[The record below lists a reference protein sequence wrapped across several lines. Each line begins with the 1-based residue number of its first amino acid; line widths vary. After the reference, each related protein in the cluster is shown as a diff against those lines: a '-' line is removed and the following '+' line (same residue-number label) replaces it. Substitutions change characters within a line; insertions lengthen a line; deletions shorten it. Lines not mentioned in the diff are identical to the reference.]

1 MPNDEL
7 FAVEDT
13 STSQTA
19 TPAAESTPSE
29 PAQEP
34 QTPVIETDLTPTAEQ
49 QDILNRIRDASRNTG
64 TFQLQ
69 NGRVVVSKSA
79 GTPTAPQNAQPQTPA
94 QPSQT
99 QTPEQ
104 SEQMVELNWRGQI
117 VQKPI
122 SEVRNL
128 AQKGFDYEAK
138 SFELNR
144 QRQELDQMMQAVQEL
159 TANRPPVQQ
168 QPVQPEQYTELNEA
182 EISQQALAAVK
193 AKYGKDDPN
202 FEFDPLSPE
211 QAAAYNLATVEIARR
226 VLTERETRQAQENQ
240 RKATELRLS
249 SWENQ
254 QRSSDPQYDSVIG
267 WIVEPVGF
275 DAQNQPIP
283 RLKQLLTAEQYSAAD
298 EALRTGDVATL
309 SKVVNFCK
317 VKYQQ
322 QKLGL
327 PTKPQTV
334 TPPVV
339 QAPGNGQPP
348 QSQQS
353 AAKAWPKSEHN
364 IPQEARIELWKQRFA
379 PRR

>member
-1 MPNDEL
+1 MPNDDL
-7 FAVEDT
+7 FAVEET
-13 STSQTA
+13 SASQTA
-19 TPAAESTPSE
+19 APAADSTPSE
-29 PAQEP
+29 PTPAIP
-34 QTPVIETDLTPTAEQ
+34 QTPAIETDLTPTAEQ
-49 QDILNRIRDASRNTG
+49 QDTLNRIRDASSRTG

-69 NGRVVVSKSA
+69 NGRVVVAKSA

-94 QPSQT
+94 QPA

-104 SEQMVELNWRGQI
+104 SEQMVELNWRGQL

-138 SFELNR
+138 SFELNQ
-144 QRQELDQMMQAVQEL
+144 QRQELNQMMQAVQEL

-168 QPVQPEQYTELNEA
+168 VQPVQPEPMEINEA
-182 EISQQALAAVK
+182 EIAQQALAAVK
-193 AKYGKDDPN
+193 AKYGKDDPD

-211 QAAAYNLATVEIARR
+211 QAAAYNLATVELARR
-226 VLTERETRQAQENQ
+226 VLTERDTRQAQENQ

-254 QRSSDPQYDSVIG
+254 QRSSDPQYGEVVG
-267 WIVEPVGF
+267 WVTEQVGTDF
-275 DAQNQPIP
+275 AGKPIP

-309 SKVVNFCK
+309 SKVVNYCK
-317 VKYQQ
+317 VKFQQ

-339 QAPGNGQPP
+339 QAPGNGQPS

-353 AAKAWPKSEHN
+353 ATKAWPKSEHN
-364 IPQEARIELWKQRFA
+364 IPQEQRIELWKQRFA